1 MNKRLS
7 KITDLNKV
15 GLVNHLM
22 MKIGGLAYPFLWL
35 ALVGLTDLSQNRAN
49 ELRRIISP
57 SLPYQAKRTFNKN
70 TNNTNNAYKKNTYDN
85 NKKNKNEKYNKCL
98 NLNESKCEWVK
109 NLKNSFLSV
118 CISE

>member
-35 ALVGLTDLSQNRAN
+35 TAVRMTALSQNRAN

-57 SLPYQAKRTFNKN
+57 SLPCQATRTFNKN
-70 TNNTNNAYKKNTYDN
+70 TNNTYKKNTYDN

-98 NLNESKCEWVK
+98 NLNKSKCEWVK
-109 NLKNSFLSV
+109 NLKNIFLNE
-118 CISE
+118 IAEG